1 MDRMQLTLVAAAA
14 LFVAVILGW
23 GLRWIYELLNPPAPP
38 EPKADSEWAEY
49 AKACEAQRDEAYDRL
64 EEVERDLTNRLN
76 QAQAEL
82 SAAMDALGDARR
94 AAQDLEAEVAALKGN
109 A

>member
-14 LFVAVILGW
+14 LFVAVVLGW

-38 EPKADSEWAEY
+38 KPKEDSEWAEY
-49 AKACEAQRDEAYDRL
+49 AKACEAQRDEAYDKL
-64 EEVERDLTNRLN
+64 EGVERDLTNRLN

-82 SAAMDALGDARR
+82 SASMEALGDARR
-94 AAQDLEAEVAALKGN
+94 AAQDLEAKVTALK
-109 A
+109 ASD